1 MRHRQSLSGVA
12 GEAVSVRSMKA
23 IFQKCNCRVKKW
35 MRGRTKEMKKGKQSI
50 ATKMIL
56 IMTVMGIITILMC
69 VMNASALTAIS
80 GYNQTLE
87 EGIRQI
93 EQGNESKE
101 IMNEIDYALSKTEIR
116 VSGTYYF
123 NLILVVLAIINTVI
137 AVIVSMRMIVKPAKK
152 ASLELDEIVKGI
164 EAQEGDLTARVSV
177 RSNDEIGSLASG
189 INAFISVLQDYM
201 STMRAN
207 ADSMMESVDKVTRG
221 VEDSNQ
227 SVSNVSAA
235 SEELAASIEE
245 ISATLQ
251 QISDGSEDILEK
263 VKRMSTEADSGAGT
277 ASDIM
282 ERAIR
287 LREQTISSKQET
299 TDVFQRIE
307 AGLEQSVNDS
317 RSVERINVLTGDI
330 LSIAGQTNL
339 LALNASIEAARAGE
353 AGRGFAVV
361 ADEIRVL
368 ADNCRETANSIQEI
382 SQTVVGAVE
391 NLTINV
397 DEMLKFVSGNIM
409 NDYDTFVGVVNQYHA
424 DAEQMNR
431 ILSGFAGEAGVM
443 SDTMQNMTS
452 GIHDITLTMD
462 ESANAVTSVATEA
475 SDLVTAISDIQSET
489 DHNRKVSAEMDE
501 QVQRFKKL

>member
-1 MRHRQSLSGVA
+1 
-12 GEAVSVRSMKA
+12 
-23 IFQKCNCRVKKW
+23 

-69 VMNASALTAIS
+69 VMNAAALTAIS
-80 GYNQTLE
+80 GYNQTLD

-93 EQGNESKE
+93 EQGNESEE
-101 IMNEIDYALSKTEIR
+101 ILNEIDYALAKIETR

-201 STMRAN
+201 STMRVN

-235 SEELAASIEE
+235 SEELAASMEE
-245 ISATLQ
+245 VSATLQ
-251 QISDGSEDILEK
+251 QIADGSENILEK
-263 VKRMSTEADSGAGT
+263 VQSMSAAADSGAAT

-282 ERAIR
+282 DRAVS
-287 LREQTISSKQET
+287 LREQTLSSKKET

-307 AGLEQSVNDS
+307 TGLEQSVEDS
-317 RSVERINVLTGDI
+317 RSVEQINVLTGDI

-391 NLTINV
+391 KLTINA

-431 ILSGFAGEAGVM
+431 ILSGFASEAGVM
-443 SDTMQNMTS
+443 SDTMQSMTS
-452 GIHDITLTMD
+452 GIHDIAVTMD

-489 DHNRKVSAEMDE
+489 DHNRKVSADMDE